1 MPVQQNGMSETIQEH
16 EDKLGE
22 LGVRTDKIKRELNET
37 FVQVEN
43 SIGRSLI
50 MKVSLQDLH
59 IVTFSS
65 SERSSNFLHSNF
77 A

>member
-1 MPVQQNGMSETIQEH
+1 MSETIQEH

-50 MKVSLQDLH
+50 IIVSLQYLH
-59 IVTFSS
+59 I
-65 SERSSNFLHSNF
+65 
-77 A
+77 